1 MINSWLLASLITVT
15 LLVIAIVW
23 RITPEQ
29 WLVAGGLAGLMWLGL
44 LLTLLVRKLNVSYE
58 LTDQRLIHKVGI
70 LRRTTD
76 RIEVIDMDDISYD
89 QSIFER
95 LLGVGSIRVTSSD
108 QTHPKFVL
116 RGIDDVQHVAST
128 MDEARRQE
136 RVKRGLHI
144 EAV

>member
-1 MINSWLLASLITVT
+1 
-15 LLVIAIVW
+15 
-23 RITPEQ
+23 
-29 WLVAGGLAGLMWLGL
+29 
-44 LLTLLVRKLNVSYE
+44 
-58 LTDQRLIHKVGI
+58 
-70 LRRTTD
+70 
-76 RIEVIDMDDISYD
+76 MDDISYD

-116 RGIDDVQHVAST
+116 RGIDEVQLVAST